1 MIIPGLFLVLPQ
13 APPPFVPVP
22 MQRGFWSRRAR
33 PAVEGGRAMVGPTST
48 NGPAADL
55 ALPAY
60 GPSLQAPPKPGNH
73 PLPKQLRFPG
83 KGKETNGK
91 KNYNLPK

>member
-1 MIIPGLFLVLPQ
+1 
-13 APPPFVPVP
+13 
-22 MQRGFWSRRAR
+22 
-33 PAVEGGRAMVGPTST
+33 MVGPTST

-60 GPSLQAPPKPGNH
+60 GPSLQAPHKPGNH

-83 KGKETNGK
+83 TGKWTNGK
-91 KNYNLPK
+91 KTYPNECYDTGLGPTLLYYCKLA